1 MSESA
6 ALKAAA
12 TGDSRAPSPT
22 LAPSRTSVD
31 KEMRDEKIPVTSGSG
46 SGDDDEI
53 EDEEVE
59 NVNVEAIRAAADAP
73 AVGTTGAHHG
83 LSKVETSHSHHDGSL
98 AVAKTATREDG
109 SEYPTGTR
117 LVLIMLALCLA
128 VFLMAL
134 DNSIIATA
142 IPKITDQ
149 FHSLNDVGWY
159 GSAYLLT
166 TAALQLLFGKF
177 YTYFSIK
184 WIFLG
189 AIFVFEVGSLICG
202 VAQNSVTLIIGRA
215 VAGLG
220 SSGIFSGALIILAYS
235 VTLDKRPM
243 YSGMIGSMYGIAS
256 VAGPLLG
263 GVFTDKV
270 TWRWCFLINLPIGA
284 ITLVVI
290 GFFFQDP
297 ERKNGSPSAA
307 RVASANAAEGV
318 VEGAENNADN
328 DEAVVAE
335 PEAPQTLWEKMRPF
349 DPIGSAIFM
358 PAIICLLLALQ
369 WGGTTYAWKSG
380 RIIALLVL
388 FGVLISIFI
397 FVQYM
402 QQDDATVPPRI
413 IKKRSVW
420 AAGWY
425 SFATGAAFLASVYYL
440 PIWFQAVKGA
450 SAVSSGLMNL
460 PMLISLVVMS
470 IVAGGVVTA
479 VGYYTPFMIVGSIL
493 MPIGYGLITTFA
505 PGEPHS
511 KWIGYQVIAGAGVG
525 LGMQQPLMAVQ
536 TVLDIKD
543 VPTGTSV
550 IVFLQTLGGALFVS
564 ICQNIFTN
572 KLSENIHSLVPNLDP
587 ATVLAA
593 GATGYQK
600 VVSAAD
606 LPGVTLA
613 YSEALTQTFVVSTAL
628 AAMTIIGS
636 AAIEWKS
643 VKGKNVEIGMA

>member
-1 MSESA
+1 MSEA
-6 ALKAAA
+6 AVKTAGA
-12 TGDSRAPSPT
+12 GDSRAPSPT
-22 LAPSRTSVD
+22 LAPSNTSVD

-46 SGDDDEI
+46 SSGDDDEMNY
-53 EDEEVE
+53 VE
-59 NVNVEAIRAAADAP
+59 GENTTVAPIHAAADAHEGGHGLNKIET
-73 AVGTTGAHHG
+73 ANSHVGT
-83 LSKVETSHSHHDGSL
+83 HSI
-98 AVAKTATREDG
+98 APTATREDG
-109 SEYPTGTR
+109 SEYPTGMR
-117 LVLIMLALCLA
+117 LGLIMLALCLA

-149 FHSLNDVGWY
+149 FHSLDDIGWY
-159 GSAYLLT
+159 ASAYLLT

-184 WIFLG
+184 WVFLA
-189 AIFVFEVGSLICG
+189 AIFIFEIGSLICG
-202 VAQNSVTLIIGRA
+202 IAQNSVTLIVGRA

-220 SSGIFSGALIILAYS
+220 SSGIFSGALIILAFS

-243 YSGMIGSMYGIAS
+243 FSGLIGSMYGIAS

-263 GVFTDKV
+263 GVFTDKA

-284 ITLVVI
+284 ITLVTI
-290 GFFFQDP
+290 FFFFEEP
-297 ERKNGSPSAA
+297 SRKDGLPNGAA
-307 RVASANAAEGV
+307 VDAIAA
-318 VEGAENNADN
+318 
-328 DEAVVAE
+328 
-335 PEAPQTLWEKMRPF
+335 PEAPKTLWEKARPF

-380 RIIALLVL
+380 RIIALLVV
-388 FGVLISIFI
+388 FGVLIVI
-397 FVQYM
+397 FVYVQYR

-413 IKKRSVW
+413 VKKRSVW
-420 AAGWY
+420 AGGWY

-450 SAVSSGLMNL
+450 SAVHSGLMSL
-460 PMLISLVVMS
+460 PMLISLVLMS
-470 IVAGGVVTA
+470 IVAGGVVTV
-479 VGYYTPFMIVGSIL
+479 VGYYTPFMIAGTIL

-505 PGEPHS
+505 PGEPSS
-511 KWIGYQVIAGAGVG
+511 KWIGYQIIAGAGVG

-550 IVFLQTLGGALFVS
+550 IIFLQTLGGALFVS

-572 KLSENIHSLVPNLDP
+572 KLTENIHKLVPNVDP
-587 ATVLAA
+587 STVLAA

-600 VVSAAD
+600 VVSAVD
-606 LPGVTLA
+606 LPKMILA
-613 YSEALTQTFVVSTAL
+613 YSDALTQTFVVSTAL
-628 AAMTIIGS
+628 SAMTVIGA

-643 VKGKNVEIGMA
+643 VKGKNVEVGMA

>member
-6 ALKAAA
+6 GAKLAVA
-12 TGDSRAPSPT
+12 GDSRVASPT

-31 KEMRDEKIPVTSGSG
+31 EEMRDEKIPTTSGSG
-46 SGDDDEI
+46 SGDDDDEA

-73 AVGTTGAHHG
+73 GVGTAHGRSHS
-83 LSKVETSHSHHDGSL
+83 LTKVETSHSHADGSL
-98 AVAKTATREDG
+98 AVARTATREDG

-117 LVLIMLALCLA
+117 LALIILALCLA

-149 FHSLNDVGWY
+149 FHSLGDVGWY

-270 TWRWCFLINLPIGA
+270 TWRWCFFINLPIGA
-284 ITLVVI
+284 VTLLVI
-290 GFFFQDP
+290 GFFFEDP
-297 ERKNGSPSAA
+297 QRKNGSPSAA
-307 RVASANAAEGV
+307 HVASANAAENDG
-318 VEGAENNADN
+318 GAVD
-328 DEAVVAE
+328 AE
-335 PEAPQTLWEKMRPF
+335 PEAPKTFWEKIRPF

-380 RIIALLVL
+380 RIIALFVI
-388 FGVLISIFI
+388 FGVLILIFI
-397 FVQYM
+397 YAQYR

-425 SFATGAAFLASVYYL
+425 SFAMGAAFLASVYYL

-470 IVAGGVVTA
+470 VVAGGVVTA
-479 VGYYTPFMIVGSIL
+479 VGYYTPFMIAGSVL
-493 MPIGYGLITTFA
+493 APIGYGLITTFA

-511 KWIGYQVIAGAGVG
+511 KWIGFQVIAGAGVG
-525 LGMQQPLMAVQ
+525 MGMQQPLMAVQ

-572 KLSENIHSLVPNLDP
+572 KLTENVHRLVPGLDP
-587 ATVLAA
+587 ETVLAA

-606 LPGVTLA
+606 LSGVTLA

-643 VKGKNVEIGMA
+643 VKGKNIEVGMA

>member
-1 MSESA
+1 MSDT
-6 ALKAAA
+6 LKAAPAA
-12 TGDSRAPSPT
+12 TVAGAVSPSNSRAPST
-22 LAPSRTSVD
+22 LAPSRASVD
-31 KEMRDEKIPVTSGSG
+31 KELRDEKLPTTSGSG
-46 SGDDDEI
+46 SAD
-53 EDEEVE
+53 EDEVDNDAEDRETE
-59 NVNVEAIRAAADAP
+59 NVNVAAIRAAADADD
-73 AVGTTGAHHG
+73 VGNANTNALG
-83 LSKVETSHSHHDGSL
+83 KVETSKSQTEGGL

-109 SEYPTGTR
+109 SEYPTGAR
-117 LVLIMLALCLA
+117 LGLIMLALCLA

-290 GFFFQDP
+290 GVFFTDP
-297 ERKNGSPSAA
+297 DRKNGQPVAA
-307 RVASANAAEGV
+307 RVSTADAAAAADARANR
-318 VEGAENNADN
+318 
-328 DEAVVAE
+328 
-335 PEAPQTLWEKMRPF
+335 TLWEKIRPF

-380 RIIALLVL
+380 RIIALFVV
-388 FGVLISIFI
+388 FGVLILAFL
-397 FVQYM
+397 FVQYR

-425 SFATGAAFLASVYYL
+425 SFATGAAFLASIYYL
-440 PIWFQAVKGA
+440 PIWFQAVRGA

-460 PMLISLVVMS
+460 PMLISLVLMS
-470 IVAGGVVTA
+470 IVAGGVVTF
-479 VGYYTPFMIVGSIL
+479 VGYYTPFMLAGTVL

-505 PGEPHS
+505 PGIS
-511 KWIGYQVIAGAGVG
+511 TGKWIGYQIIAGAGVG

-536 TVLDIKD
+536 TVLDLKD

-572 KLSENIHSLVPNLDP
+572 KLQANVLRLVPGLDP

-593 GATGYQK
+593 GATGIQK
-600 VVSAAD
+600 VIDPAQ
-606 LPGVTLA
+606 LPGVILA
-613 YSEALTQTFVVSTAL
+613 YSEALTQTFIVSTAL
-628 AAMTIIGS
+628 AAMTLIGS

-643 VKGKNVEIGMA
+643 VKGKAIEVGMA

>member
-1 MSESA
+1 MAESA
-6 ALKAAA
+6 VKTAA
-12 TGDSRAPSPT
+12 GDSRAPSPT

-31 KEMRDEKIPVTSGSG
+31 KELRDEKIPQTSGTG
-46 SGDDDEI
+46 SGDDVDDEEI

-73 AVGTTGAHHG
+73 VGGHG
-83 LSKVETSHSHHDGSL
+83 LTKVETSQSHADGSL
-98 AVAKTATREDG
+98 AVARTATREDG
-109 SEYPTGTR
+109 SEYPTGAR

-284 ITLVVI
+284 ITLLVI
-290 GFFFQDP
+290 GFFFEDP
-297 ERKNGSPSAA
+297 QRKNGQPSAAA
-307 RVASANAAEGV
+307 RVASANAAEG
-318 VEGAENNADN
+318 E
-328 DEAVVAE
+328 EAVEVADAA
-335 PEAPQTLWEKMRPF
+335 PEAQKTLWEKMRPF

-380 RIIALLVL
+380 RIIALFVL
-388 FGVLISIFI
+388 FGVLITIFI
-397 FVQYM
+397 VVQYF

-460 PMLISLVVMS
+460 PMLISLVLMS
-470 IVAGGVVTA
+470 IIAGGAVTA
-479 VGYYTPFMIVGSIL
+479 VGYYTPFMIAGSIL

-505 PGEPHS
+505 PGFPHS

-564 ICQNIFTN
+564 ICQNIFSN
-572 KLSENIHSLVPNLDP
+572 KLTENIHKLVPSLDP
-587 ATVLAA
+587 EVVLAA

-600 VVSAAD
+600 VIPAAD
-606 LPGVTLA
+606 LTNVTLA
-613 YSEALTQTFVVSTAL
+613 YSEALTQTFVVSAAL

-643 VKGKNVEIGMA
+643 MKGKNIEVGMA

>member
-1 MSESA
+1 MTELA
-6 ALKAAA
+6 GKP
-12 TGDSRAPSPT
+12 TFESRAPSPT
-22 LAPSRTSVD
+22 LAPSNISVD
-31 KEMRDEKIPVTSGSG
+31 KETGRDEKVATAT
-46 SGDDDEI
+46 SGDDDDVAI
-53 EDEEVE
+53 EEEVE
-59 NVNVEAIRAAADAP
+59 VAPIHTPAD
-73 AVGTTGAHHG
+73 GEHH
-83 LSKVETSHSHHDGSL
+83 LNKVATHRSQNAGEL
-98 AVAKTATREDG
+98 AVTKTATREDG
-109 SEYPTGTR
+109 SEYPTGAR
-117 LVLIMLALCLA
+117 LSLIMLALCLA

-149 FHSLNDVGWY
+149 FHSLGDVGWY

-189 AIFVFEVGSLICG
+189 AIALFEVGSLICG

-243 YSGMIGSMYGIAS
+243 YSGLIASMYGIAS

-270 TWRWCFLINLPIGA
+270 TWRWCFLINLPIGV

-290 GFFFQDP
+290 GFFFTDP
-297 ERKNGSPSAA
+297 DRSNGQPVVHAA
-307 RVASANAAEGV
+307 PKAIGDEKAAELSITD
-318 VEGAENNADN
+318 AAAAD
-328 DEAVVAE
+328 AASTKKK
-335 PEAPQTLWEKMRPF
+335 TLWEKIRPF
-349 DPIGSAIFM
+349 DPIGSLVFM

-397 FVQYM
+397 VIQYVQ
-402 QQDDATVPPRI
+402 QEDATVPPRI
-413 IKKRSVW
+413 IKKRTVW
-420 AAGWY
+420 SAGWY
-425 SFATGAAFLASVYYL
+425 SFATGAAFLASVYFL

-460 PMLISLVVMS
+460 PMLISLVLTS
-470 IVAGGVVTA
+470 IIAGGFVT
-479 VGYYTPFMIVGSIL
+479 VIGYYTPFMIIGSVL
-493 MPIGYGLITTFA
+493 MPIGYGLISTFH
-505 PGEPHS
+505 PGITHG
-511 KWIGYQVIAGAGVG
+511 KWIGFQIIAGAGVG

-564 ICQNIFTN
+564 ICENIFTN
-572 KLSENIHSLVPNLDP
+572 YLSTYVKEYVPGLDP
-587 ATVLAA
+587 KVVLAT
-593 GATGYQK
+593 GATGIQS
-600 VVSAAD
+600 VIPAD
-606 LPGVTLA
+606 QIDGVILA
-613 YSEALTQTFVVSTAL
+613 YSDALAKTFVVSTAL
-628 AAMTIIGS
+628 AAMTIIG
-636 AAIEWKS
+636 AAFIEWKS
-643 VKGKNVEIGMA
+643 VKGKKIEVGMA